1 MSIYKKLNDLQL
13 ETSEYSEHQLTEFEQ
28 KQWEKRVL
36 NKLHKRKKTYSKLW
50 IGLAAACIL
59 VIGATTPLGKVT
71 LANIPF
77 VAGIIEIFIN
87 SETPPDYTAYKT
99 AIGETAENKY
109 GKLTLNEVLVD
120 ADNLLIS
127 STFEPAKGVSFDYQ
141 TFLSPHVLV
150 NGEDLQISGGAQS
163 VKVTDN
169 RYTIYGDI
177 KLSEL
182 PNEGVVQLKITYDT
196 FSKHERIA
204 IEEPW
209 VFDVTAST
217 SQIEQDT
224 RTFNI
229 NQTVTLFNGEEVTV
243 EKVMATPVSTLVY
256 YDLTKASE
264 STYFKL
270 VSASGEEWTLKEAYL
285 NKDIGETSYGR
296 YKPID
301 LEKDSYVLVPVDANN
316 VEIGPEVQLQ

>member
-13 ETSEYSEHQLTEFEQ
+13 ETSEYSEYHLTEFEQ

-36 NKLHKRKKTYSKLW
+36 NKLHKRKKTYSKQW
-50 IGLAAACIL
+50 IGLAAAFIL

-87 SETPPDYTAYKT
+87 SETPLDYSAYKT

-169 RYTIYGDI
+169 KYTIYGDI

-182 PNEGVVQLKITYDT
+182 PNEGVLQLKITYDT
-196 FSKHERIA
+196 FSKQERIA

-229 NQTVTLFNGEEVTV
+229 NKTITLFNGEEVTV
-243 EKVMATPVSTLVY
+243 EKVMATPVSTLIY
-256 YDLTKASE
+256 FDLTKASE

-270 VSASGEEWTLKEAYL
+270 VSASGEEWTFKEAYL
-285 NKDIGETSYGR
+285 NNDIGETSYGR

-301 LEKDSYVLVPVDANN
+301 LEKDSYVLVPVDENN